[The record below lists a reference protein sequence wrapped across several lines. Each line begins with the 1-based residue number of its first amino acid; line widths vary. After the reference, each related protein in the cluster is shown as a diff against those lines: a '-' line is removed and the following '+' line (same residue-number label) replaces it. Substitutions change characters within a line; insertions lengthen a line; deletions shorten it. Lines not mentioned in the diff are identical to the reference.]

1 MYNILQNILQILEDT
16 MEKTL
21 DLTKI
26 MNALKKQWKL
36 LVIIPLLFVAISLAI
51 SFFLMTPKY
60 QASTQVLVNQKKTN
74 KDFMAQEVQS
84 NIQLVNTYNEIIQS
98 PRIREAVAKKSK
110 EYSSNEINS
119 MLDVT
124 NEADSQIININVTS
138 KSKKDSE
145 KIANLV
151 AKTVEKQMP
160 KIMDVNN
167 VSILSTADD
176 TAKKVS
182 PKPIS
187 NTLIALILGLLV
199 ALVIIVIRVLLDQ
212 HIRTEADVEEELEL
226 PVLGSIQK
234 IK

>member
-60 QASTQVLVNQKKTN
+60 EASTQVLINQKKTN
-74 KDFMAQEVQS
+74 KDYMAQQVQS
-84 NIQLVNTYNEIIQS
+84 DIQLVNTYKEIIKS

-110 EYSSNEINS
+110 KYSSNEINS
-119 MLDVT
+119 MLNIT

-138 KSKKDSE
+138 KSKNSSE
-145 KIANLV
+145 RIANLV

-160 KIMDVNN
+160 KIMDIDN

-182 PKPIS
+182 PKPVS
-187 NTLIALILGLLV
+187 NTIIALILGFLV
-199 ALVIIVIRVLLDQ
+199 ALAIVLIRVLLDQ

>member
-1 MYNILQNILQILEDT
+1 MYNILQNVLQILEDT

-84 NIQLVNTYNEIIQS
+84 NIQLVNTYKEIIQS
-98 PRIREAVAKKSK
+98 PRIREVVAKKSK

>member
-1 MYNILQNILQILEDT
+1 

-60 QASTQVLVNQKKTN
+60 EASTQVLINQKKTN
-74 KDFMAQEVQS
+74 KDYMAQQVQS
-84 NIQLVNTYNEIIQS
+84 DIQLVNTYKEIIKS

-110 EYSSNEINS
+110 KYSSNEINS
-119 MLDVT
+119 MLNIT

-138 KSKKDSE
+138 KSKNSSE
-145 KIANLV
+145 RIANLV

-160 KIMDVNN
+160 KIMDIDN

-182 PKPIS
+182 PKPVS
-187 NTLIALILGLLV
+187 NTIMALILGFLV
-199 ALVIIVIRVLLDQ
+199 ALAIVLIRVLLDQ
-212 HIRTEADVEEELEL
+212 HIRTESDVEEELGL